1 MKIRL
6 IILCC
11 LTVAIFL
18 SAGYVA
24 NSAES
29 ESNKGP
35 LKIGVISVQNI
46 IKNCKKSENY
56 RAEIAAEYNK
66 MKAELDKLAREIEAE
81 TEGLKALKTGSEDYM
96 VLYKE
101 ILMKQ
106 SGIQAQEKF
115 YDQQMAFKN
124 QEIVGQLYKE
134 ILDKTKKVAEQKGLD
149 MVFEK
154 SEPQLPAPNSTE
166 LNLIINSHKLLY
178 SGRCVDITDEVM
190 AQVDAGN

>member
-6 IILCC
+6 IILGC
-11 LTVAIFL
+11 LTAAIFL
-18 SAGYVA
+18 SAGYKA

-29 ESNKGP
+29 EGNKGP

-56 RAEIAAEYNK
+56 RAEVAAEYNK
-66 MKAELDKLAREIEAE
+66 TKAQLDKLAREIEAE
-81 TEGLKALKTGSEDYM
+81 TEGFKALKTGSDDYM
-96 VLYKE
+96 AMMKE
-101 ILMKQ
+101 VLMKQ
-106 SGIQAQEKF
+106 SSLQAQEKF

-124 QEIVGQLYKE
+124 QEIIGQLYKE
-134 ILDKTKKVAEQKGLD
+134 ILDKTKKVAEQKDLD
-149 MVFEK
+149 MVLEN
-154 SEPQLPAPNSTE
+154 SEPELPAPNSTE
-166 LNLIINSHKLLY
+166 LNLIIKSHKLLY

>member
-6 IILCC
+6 IILGC
-11 LTVAIFL
+11 LTVAIIL
-18 SAGYVA
+18 SAGYEA
-24 NSAES
+24 NSAEP
-29 ESNKGP
+29 EGNKGP

-66 MKAELDKLAREIEAE
+66 MKAQLDKLAREIEAE

-96 VLYKE
+96 ILYKE

-124 QEIVGQLYKE
+124 QELVGELYKE

-154 SEPQLPAPNSTE
+154 SEPELPALNSTE
-166 LNLIINSHKLLY
+166 LNLIIKSHKLLY

>member
-6 IILCC
+6 IILSC
-11 LTVAIFL
+11 LIGAIIL
-18 SAGYVA
+18 SAGYEA
-24 NSAES
+24 NSAQS
-29 ESNKGP
+29 EGNKGP
-35 LKIGVISVQNI
+35 LKIGIVSVQNI

-56 RAEIAAEYNK
+56 RAEVAAEYNK
-66 MKAELDKLAREIEAE
+66 TKAQLDKLAREIEAE

-96 VLYKE
+96 EMMKE
-101 ILMKQ
+101 VLMKQ
-106 SGIQAQEKF
+106 SSLQAQEKF

-124 QEIVGQLYKE
+124 QEIIGQLYME
-134 ILDKTKKVAEQKGLD
+134 ILDKTKKIAEQKGFD
-149 MVFEK
+149 MVFEN

-178 SGRCVDITDEVM
+178 SSRCVDITNDVM